1 MKTIDFK
8 NLLTPAPSN
17 IGRDV
22 HKQLLSLRNIKAL
35 ELILQSNKEE
45 NLNWLG
51 KAIDLLKT
59 CDAAERDHVLNK
71 PYVYLWIEKYKN
83 FTSMG
88 ETEKQTWIWKGFVH
102 IFLQLNKRVNPV
114 LESLRLRFTVKPKDI
129 FFLKDMTENQ
139 AAKEILVISENN
151 DITFEVEHV
160 LYSFDVHTFHKA
172 FTLPFITNEVFWFEE
187 YVNIASSAELRMNM
201 EITEVVSEDINN
213 SFEEALQLIKIS
225 WPEMFAEIDG
235 NIENIVFF
243 NPPGLPFFSDFRVHG
258 TIFACHVARPVV
270 KIAEWLIHEASHNRL
285 NTIMCARPHIFN
297 DMKPIYTSP
306 WRDELRPLYG
316 IYHGCFVHCRVL
328 HFYRLLKKKR
338 ATYKGVSME
347 SEIERISEELQLGLS
362 TIEEHASLSP
372 DGEALVHDMQN
383 LVIADSK

>member
-1 MKTIDFK
+1 MMKTIDFK

-129 FFLKDMTENQ
+129 F
-139 AAKEILVISENN
+139 S
-151 DITFEVEHV
+151 
-160 LYSFDVHTFHKA
+160 
-172 FTLPFITNEVFWFEE
+172 
-187 YVNIASSAELRMNM
+187 
-201 EITEVVSEDINN
+201 
-213 SFEEALQLIKIS
+213 
-225 WPEMFAEIDG
+225 
-235 NIENIVFF
+235 
-243 NPPGLPFFSDFRVHG
+243 
-258 TIFACHVARPVV
+258 
-270 KIAEWLIHEASHNRL
+270 
-285 NTIMCARPHIFN
+285 
-297 DMKPIYTSP
+297 
-306 WRDELRPLYG
+306 
-316 IYHGCFVHCRVL
+316 
-328 HFYRLLKKKR
+328 
-338 ATYKGVSME
+338 
-347 SEIERISEELQLGLS
+347 
-362 TIEEHASLSP
+362 
-372 DGEALVHDMQN
+372 
-383 LVIADSK
+383 